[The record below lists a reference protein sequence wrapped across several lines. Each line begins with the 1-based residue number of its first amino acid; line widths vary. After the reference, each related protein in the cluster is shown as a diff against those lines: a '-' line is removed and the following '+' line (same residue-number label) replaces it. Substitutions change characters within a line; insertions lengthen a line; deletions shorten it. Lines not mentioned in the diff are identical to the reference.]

1 MTRITKVQRAALM
14 KFMNSSN
21 QWLLLP
27 SFAGNTIK
35 SLIDRGMIEAN
46 DGAYCYRITP
56 SGREALG
63 LVPCPPV

>member
-14 KFMNSSN
+14 KLISSQF
-21 QWLLLP
+21 QWLRLP

-46 DGAYCYRITP
+46 EGSYCYYRIT
-56 SGREALG
+56 SAGREALG
-63 LVPCPPV
+63 LVP